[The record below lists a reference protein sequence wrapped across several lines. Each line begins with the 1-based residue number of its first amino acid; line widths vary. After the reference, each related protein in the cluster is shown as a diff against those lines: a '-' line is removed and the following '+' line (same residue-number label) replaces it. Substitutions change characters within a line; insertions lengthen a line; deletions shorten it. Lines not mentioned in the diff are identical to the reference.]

1 MVDGEHQGDGGIVSR
16 RRGRHAAPVVGGGT
30 SAHGL
35 RARDEALLAR
45 MLAAVERSL
54 VAGFAWLFER
64 RLHVLIVAATV
75 VAVAVLGGAIATR
88 SFAGAPQALDET
100 ADVVSTTRTTSTDPA
115 APTSY
120 APILPSPEPPRSVGG
135 ADPGSPREDVAQ
147 PGTDVPAD
155 SAAEPTAEPAPI
167 AKPGRETA
175 PPATNRPGATNPP
188 DEAKAP
194 EDPDDCVEQR
204 GFVELLLLGP
214 SCP

>member
-1 MVDGEHQGDGGIVSR
+1 MVDGEHRADGGIVSR
-16 RRGRHAAPVVGGGT
+16 RRGRHAAPAAGGGA

-35 RARDEALLAR
+35 RARDEALFSR
-45 MLAAVERSL
+45 MLAAVPRSL

-64 RLHVLIVAATV
+64 RRHVLIVAATV
-75 VAVAVLGGAIATR
+75 VAVAVLGGAIAAR

-100 ADVVSTTRTTSTDPA
+100 ADVVSTTRPTSTDPA

-135 ADPGSPREDVAQ
+135 ADPGSTREDIAN
-147 PGTDVPAD
+147 PATEAPAD

-167 AKPGRETA
+167 AEPGRETA
-175 PPATNRPGATNPP
+175 PPATNQTDATNPP

-194 EDPDDCVEQR
+194 EDPEDCVEQR
-204 GFVELLLLGP
+204 GFLELLFLGP